1 MWMRDR
7 LRSALSSG
15 AFAMTDSLNECVDRL
30 AERLDG
36 DSVDLV
42 EIVMAMEEKGMKA
55 DTVGDLMR
63 FLDEMKY

>member
-1 MWMRDR
+1 VCRQVGR
-7 LRSALSSG
+7 KI
-15 AFAMTDSLNECVDRL
+15 
-30 AERLDG
+30 ERLDG